1 MGKYYIYP
9 MIPIELTTIEI
20 RRKEIKTKYSSLFF
34 FPSPPKL

>member
-20 RRKEIKTKYSSLFF
+20 RRKKTRTVRNKS
-34 FPSPPKL
+34 